1 MNLSS
6 LSGKIAVVTGAAS
19 GIGRATAL
27 ELARRGADLALCDLD
42 EVGLEAFAK
51 EVEAMGRKVI
61 RQRVDVSSSRDME
74 RFADAVH
81 AEVGAV
87 DILMNNAGVGLGGG
101 FLHTD
106 LENWDWVIGINLKGV
121 IHGCHY
127 FLPRMVE
134 RGAGHVI
141 NVASAAGL
149 VATEALSAYSTT
161 KFAVVGLSEALHEE
175 LSQYGIG
182 VTTVCPG
189 IINTAITRT
198 SRMVGPMATDSSRD
212 EVVRA
217 YERRNYTPE
226 RVAKNI
232 VRGVERDRAVL
243 PVSPEAWVMYY
254 GKRFLPRLTA
264 WCMRTMAARERKRR
278 GLQE

>member
-1 MNLSS
+1 MDVSN

-19 GIGRATAL
+19 GIGRETAL
-27 ELARRGADLALCDLD
+27 EFARRGADLAICDLD
-42 EVGLEAFAK
+42 EEGLEVFAK

-61 RQRVDVSSSRDME
+61 RRKVDVAAAEEME
-74 RFADAVH
+74 RFAAAVH
-81 AEVGAV
+81 AEAGAV

-101 FLHTD
+101 FLHTGLD
-106 LENWDWVIGINLKGV
+106 DWDWVIGINLKGV

-127 FLPRMVE
+127 FLPPMVK
-134 RGAGHVI
+134 RRSGHVV

-175 LSQYGIG
+175 LSTFGIG
-182 VTTVCPG
+182 VTTICPG
-189 IINTAITRT
+189 IINTPITRSGRMLGPWASDQ
-198 SRMVGPMATDSSRD
+198 SREEIVQ
-212 EVVRA
+212 A
-217 YERRNYTPE
+217 YQKRNYGPE

-232 VRGVERDRAVL
+232 LRAIEHNRAVT

-254 GKRFLPRLTA
+254 AKRFVPGLTA
-264 WCMRTMAARERKRR
+264 WFTRKMSARERRRR
-278 GLQE
+278 GM